1 MNAIEL
7 LGYLGLALMLGL
19 SFIGSALG
27 TTIAGNAA
35 EGALKKNADGATNYM
50 VLSAM
55 PASQGLYGF
64 VAFFVWINKDF
75 AVDGLSLFAIGLA
88 HLITVDTIQSN
99 TVSYVIHIK
108 KDSCFFAS
116 LETMTYNLF
125 PITRKLAVTF
135 TVKKWSNSTNSSG
148 RIKTAC
154 QFL

>member
-64 VAFFVWINKDF
+64 VAFFVWIGKDF
-75 AVDGLSLFAIGLA
+75 AADGLSLFAIGVAAGFTFLFSALRQGQVCANGIIGISQGHDVFTKTLIYGALPELYAILA
-88 HLITVDTIQSN
+88 LV
-99 TVSYVIHIK
+99 
-108 KDSCFFAS
+108 A
-116 LETMTYNLF
+116 
-125 PITRKLAVTF
+125 TF
-135 TVKKWSNSTNSSG
+135 M
-148 RIKTAC
+148 A
-154 QFL
+154 